1 MFQPLINILE
11 VAKCGSINK
20 AAERLFISQQALRMA
35 ITSTEKGLGFKIF
48 NRTNKG
54 VTLTEKGECLVR
66 DIQKLLEI
74 TQRWDTYRDNSK
86 SIDGTVHIVTT
97 SLGSQLILH
106 DVLLN
111 TRKEYPNLSSFSLM
125 CRMEDLPEVINKKRM
140 IGLLIS
146 VEVPQ
151 IKSRIAPI
159 ALANDYE
166 YEIIWNDSIEIFL
179 NKSNPLA
186 KQRSVSLKQ
195 LKNLTLVMYPEE
207 NKLSSYKTIYDSF
220 SHEQPIID
228 ILDFNIFNYISK
240 NKNAGTIYPRIA
252 EKMKYSL
259 GNTIVHL
266 PIKDFDAADACIIL
280 YPKWNTLTYAEKK
293 MVEQLKMHLNIFGI
307 ENHVSMNK

>member
-20 AAERLFISQQALRMA
+20 AAERLFVSQQALRMS
-35 ITSTEKGLGFKIF
+35 ITSTEKELGFKIF

-54 VTLTEKGECLVR
+54 VSLTENGERLIR

-74 TQRWDTYRDNSK
+74 TQKWDSYRENST
-86 SIDGTVHIVTT
+86 GLEGMTHIITT

-106 DVLLN
+106 DVILN
-111 TRKEYPNLSSFSLM
+111 TRKEYPNLSIFSLM
-125 CRMEDLPEVINKKRM
+125 CRMEDLPDVISKKRM

-151 IKSRIAPI
+151 IKSRIASI

-179 NKSNPLA
+179 NKNNPLA
-186 KQRSVSLKQ
+186 KQQSITLSQ
-195 LKNLTLVMYPEE
+195 LQDLTLVMYPEE
-207 NKLSSYKTIYDSF
+207 NVLSSYKEIYDSF

-228 ILDFNIFNYISK
+228 ILDFNIFNYISH
-240 NKNAGTIYPRIA
+240 NKNAGTVYPRIA
-252 EKMKYSL
+252 EKMRYSF
-259 GNTIVHL
+259 GKTITHL
-266 PIKDFDAADACIIL
+266 PIKDFDASDACIIL
-280 YPKWNTLTYAEKK
+280 YPKWNTLSSAEKK
-293 MVEQLKMHLNIFGI
+293 LIEQLRLHLNEFGI
-307 ENHVSMNK
+307 ENNVLMNK